1 MVLIPYAGDAD
12 TEQVRRAL
20 RVVVYAMAAVIVGG
34 TVASAVPGV
43 RSSPS
48 DHPSPSFAPSPAPSP
63 TAIPTPEPSESPAT
77 PEPTT
82 VESPQ
87 PSEEKDSAPTGS
99 ERSGRSEKESGDPEA
114 SHASS
119 GGPDFSACAG
129 LTGLENAVCRHEV
142 LLQLHPGNRGLANVL
157 AHLRENLDKHASGG
171 GSSHGHGNPHGG
183 GTS

>member
-1 MVLIPYAGDAD
+1 
-12 TEQVRRAL
+12 VRRAL

-43 RSSPS
+43 RPSPS
-48 DHPSPSFAPSPAPSP
+48 GHPSPSFAPSPAPSP
-63 TAIPTPEPSESPAT
+63 TVLPTPEPSESPVPT

-87 PSEEKDSAPTGS
+87 PLEQKDSAPTGS
-99 ERSGRSEKESGDPEA
+99 EGSEKDSGDPEA
-114 SHASS
+114 SRASS
-119 GGPDFSACAG
+119 SGPDFSACVG

-142 LLQLHPGNRGLANVL
+142 LLQLHPGNRGLANAL

-171 GSSHGHGNPHGG
+171 GPSHGHGNPHGG
-183 GTS
+183 GTD

>member
-1 MVLIPYAGDAD
+1 
-12 TEQVRRAL
+12 VRKAL

-48 DHPSPSFAPSPAPSP
+48 DHPSPSFAPSPAPTAILP
-63 TAIPTPEPSESPAT
+63 TAEPSESPATT

-87 PSEEKDSAPTGS
+87 PQGEKDSAPTGA
-99 ERSGRSEKESGDPEA
+99 EGSEKESGDPEG

-119 GGPDFSACAG
+119 GRPDFSPCDG

-142 LLQLHPGNRGLANVL
+142 LLQLHPGNLGLANAL
-157 AHLRENLDKHASGG
+157 AHLRENLDKHAATGG
-171 GSSHGHGNPHGG
+171 GSSHGRGNPHGG
-183 GTS
+183 GTD

>member
-1 MVLIPYAGDAD
+1 
-12 TEQVRRAL
+12 VRRAL

-48 DHPSPSFAPSPAPSP
+48 DHPSPSFAPSPGP
-63 TAIPTPEPSESPAT
+63 TAILPTPEPSESPAT
-77 PEPTT
+77 SPEPTT

-87 PSEEKDSAPTGS
+87 PQGEKDSAPAGA
-99 ERSGRSEKESGDPEA
+99 EGSEKESSDPEG
-114 SHASS
+114 SHSYS
-119 GGPDFSACAG
+119 GGPDFSPCDG

-142 LLQLHPGNRGLANVL
+142 LLQLHPGNAGLANAL

-171 GSSHGHGNPHGG
+171 GSSSAQENPHGG
-183 GTS
+183 GTD

>member
-1 MVLIPYAGDAD
+1 M
-12 TEQVRRAL
+12 RRAL
-20 RVVVYAMAAVIVGG
+20 RVVIYAMAAVIVGG

-48 DHPSPSFAPSPAPSP
+48 DHPTPSFVPSPEPTPSVVPTPVPTVVPTVVAEPTAAESPAPLE
-63 TAIPTPEPSESPAT
+63 PEGAGQEESEPNGDQKKDT
-77 PEPTT
+77 GD
-82 VESPQ
+82 
-87 PSEEKDSAPTGS
+87 SEG
-99 ERSGRSEKESGDPEA
+99 

-119 GGPDFSACAG
+119 GSPDFSRCDG

-142 LLQLHPGNRGLANVL
+142 LLELDPDNQGLANSL

-183 GTS
+183 GSD

>member
-1 MVLIPYAGDAD
+1 
-12 TEQVRRAL
+12 
-20 RVVVYAMAAVIVGG
+20 MAAVIVGG

-48 DHPSPSFAPSPAPSP
+48 GHPSPSFAPSPAPSP
-63 TAIPTPEPSESPAT
+63 TTLPTSDPSESPATT

-87 PSEEKDSAPTGS
+87 PPEETKNPAPSGS
-99 ERSGRSEKESGDPEA
+99 EGSEKESGDPEA
-114 SHASS
+114 PHASS
-119 GGPDFSACAG
+119 GPDFSACDG

-142 LLQLHPGNRGLANVL
+142 LLQLHPGNAGLANAL

-171 GSSHGHGNPHGG
+171 GSSSAHGNPHGG
-183 GTS
+183 GTD

>member
-1 MVLIPYAGDAD
+1 
-12 TEQVRRAL
+12 VRRAL

-63 TAIPTPEPSESPAT
+63 TTLPTPEPSESPAT
-77 PEPTT
+77 IPEPTT

-87 PSEEKDSAPTGS
+87 PPEETKNPAPTGS
-99 ERSGRSEKESGDPEA
+99 EGSEKESGDPEA
-114 SHASS
+114 SHTSS
-119 GGPDFSACAG
+119 GGPDFSACDG

-142 LLQLHPGNRGLANVL
+142 LLQFHPGNAGLANAL
-157 AHLRENLDKHASGG
+157 AHLRENLDKHASGD
-171 GSSHGHGNPHGG
+171 GSSSAHGNPHGG
-183 GTS
+183 VTD

>member
-1 MVLIPYAGDAD
+1 V
-12 TEQVRRAL
+12 
-20 RVVVYAMAAVIVGG
+20 
-34 TVASAVPGV
+34 
-43 RSSPS
+43 
-48 DHPSPSFAPSPAPSP
+48 SPA
-63 TAIPTPEPSESPAT
+63 TT

-99 ERSGRSEKESGDPEA
+99 EGSEKESGGPEA

-142 LLQLHPGNRGLANVL
+142 LLQLHPGNRGLANAL
-157 AHLRENLDKHASGG
+157 AHLRENLDKRASGG
-171 GSSHGHGNPHGG
+171 GSSNGHGNPHGG
-183 GTS
+183 GTD